1 MGPEV
6 SSSEAGN
13 GDSDSQSQATEADS
27 GGKCETSEVPVK
39 NLTWSDAGSSDESSV
54 DFCSLNVSV
63 LRGSLVVSLVTMAE
77 MPTSKN

>member
-6 SSSEAGN
+6 ASSEAGN
-13 GDSDSQSQATEADS
+13 GDSDSQSQAT

-54 DFCSLNVSV
+54 DFCSLNVSA
-63 LRGSLVVSLVTMAE
+63 LRGSLVVSLGHYIRNE
-77 MPTSKN
+77 KNILIY